1 MRALAVLAAA
11 CDATPAVPVAN
22 VVDHAPSLRVAAACP
37 ESVRDDT
44 WAREL
49 FPGCPPMPLANVGIT
64 CARDRDCP
72 RPCRVSWL
80 RDDAHDTF
88 EVSVTYDAA
97 GRWLA
102 TAANGVPSR
111 KRRRGGLF
119 CQRDGNAGTC
129 GYFDHDN
136 GDAEVIEA
144 RITYDRAGRVTS
156 LAREGEIANEADR
169 VTRYTYDERLVR
181 ETTGEVAV
189 AFRYDAHGRVERID
203 TRTGVA
209 EPRAILQVR
218 VRRRRPRH
226 PHRSSPALTDVEL
239 GHHAS
244 GQPTE
249 IRYVRPTGVA
259 VETLSYCP

>member
-11 CDATPAVPVAN
+11 CSSPAVPVAN

-209 EPRAILQVR
+209 EPRAMRFAYGAGDLVIRTVE
-218 VRRRRPRH
+218 P
-226 PHRSSPALTDVEL
+226 DVTTEL
-239 GHHAS
+239 GYDAS